1 MSEMGYRKHFFLM
14 CRERSWPFRHKTKI
28 WFFIVPFHFL
38 GSWVNCF
45 FVAHFSPSALPFS
58 IKKNIFPFHSV
69 LRARFVGW
77 IGPRKAKQSTGLFLC
92 RSFFAFGS
100 NSLPCYPNLT
110 PFFHKKRTSYDVL
123 FWWKGVD
130 SDHRSDNATDLQ
142 SAPFGR
148 SGTLPYIY

>member
-1 MSEMGYRKHFFLM
+1 MERKCQSHPLNHKK
-14 CRERSWPFRHKTKI
+14 RTSSHLIWLNHYFRG
-28 WFFIVPFHFL
+28 VD
-38 GSWVNCF
+38 
-45 FVAHFSPSALPFS
+45 
-58 IKKNIFPFHSV
+58 
-69 LRARFVGW
+69 
-77 IGPRKAKQSTGLFLC
+77 GPRKAKQSTGLFLC

-110 PFFHKKRTSYDVL
+110 PLNHKKRTSYDVL

-148 SGTLPYIY
+148 SGTLPYIKLFGGPSGTRTPDQPVMSR